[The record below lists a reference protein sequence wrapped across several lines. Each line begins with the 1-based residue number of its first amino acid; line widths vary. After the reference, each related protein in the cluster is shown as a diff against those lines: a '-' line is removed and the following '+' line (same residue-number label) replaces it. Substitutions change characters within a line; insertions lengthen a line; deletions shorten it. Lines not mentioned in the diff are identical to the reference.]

1 MNILGFEIKKQ
12 AAKHDPYDLRNHPN
26 AFPLNKAQQD
36 KIKGILIDLVKMTQ
50 NLTKQDVDSW
60 RQAWQRAIF
69 IQNPKRIELLRH
81 YRDALIDLHLS
92 GCIMQ
97 RKLATMQKVFKI
109 VDKKTGEE
117 DEAKTL
123 LFKKRWFRQFCN
135 LVLDTPYFGHSL
147 IQFGDVIIEPEGR
160 KFSDVT
166 LVARE
171 HVMPEFHCIT
181 KDQYGVADQG
191 IDYTQPPISDWCIAV
206 GEPNDLGLLLKLVPQ
221 TISCRHME
229 AFWDQF
235 GELFGMPIRVGKT
248 NSRNEG
254 ERSKITN
261 MLENMGT
268 AAWGL
273 FPDGT
278 DIEIKE
284 TTRGDAFEVYDKR
297 IERAENRISVA
308 VLGQT
313 MTIKDGSSKAQGQ
326 VHLEIFE
333 KVCKSDAN
341 LLTEV
346 INEDLFPLLNKHGFG
361 LEGFEFEFD
370 ESKEYTPEELS
381 SILGVLCQY
390 YEVDEDYINDKI
402 QIPVTGKKTTPP
414 PDPNK
419 PDPNKPDPNKKQ
431 KPPVNFFD

>member
-1 MNILGFEIKKQ
+1 MNIFGFEIKKQ
-12 AAKHDPYDLRNHPN
+12 PAAKHDPYDLRNHPN
-26 AFPLNKAQQD
+26 AFNINNKAEQE

-50 NLTKQDVDSW
+50 NLSKQDVDSW

-69 IQNPKRIELLRH
+69 IQFPKRIELLRH

-123 LFKKRWFRQFCN
+123 LFKKSWFRQFCN
-135 LVLDTPYFGHSL
+135 LVLDTPFFGHSL
-147 IQFGDVIIEPEGR
+147 IQLGDVVIEPDGR
-160 KFSDVT
+160 KFSEVK
-166 LVARE
+166 LVPRE

-181 KDQYGVADQG
+181 KDQYGTSEEG
-191 IDYTQPPISDWCIAV
+191 IDYTQPPISDWCIPV
-206 GEPNDLGLLLKLVPQ
+206 GDPYDLGLLLKLVPQ

-235 GELFGMPIRVGKT
+235 AELFGMPIRVGKT

-261 MLENMGT
+261 MLENMGS

-284 TTRGDAFEVYDKR
+284 TTRGDAYNVYDKR

-313 MTIKDGSSKAQGQ
+313 MTAKDGSSKAQGQ
-326 VHLEIFE
+326 IHLEIFE
-333 KVCKSDAN
+333 KVCKSDAIM
-341 LLTEV
+341 LTEV
-346 INEDLFPLLNKHGFG
+346 INEYLLPLMNKHGFG
-361 LEGFEFEFD
+361 LEGSEFQFD
-370 ESKEYTPEELS
+370 ESKEYTPTELS
-381 SILGVLCQY
+381 QVLAVLCQY
-390 YEVDEDYINDKI
+390 YEVDEDYINDEI
-402 QIPVTGKKTTPP
+402 QIPVKGLKAAPTPP
-414 PDPNK
+414 VPPTPEK
-419 PDPNKPDPNKKQ
+419 GKEV
-431 KPPVNFFD
+431 KPPANFFE

>member
-1 MNILGFEIKKQ
+1 MNLFGFEIKKQ
-12 AAKHDPYDLRNHPN
+12 LVQKHDPYDLSNHPN
-26 AFPLNKAQQD
+26 AFNIRNEAERN

-50 NLTKQDVDSW
+50 NLSKQDVNSW

-69 IQNPKRIELLRH
+69 IQNPKRVELLRH
-81 YRDALIDLHLS
+81 YRDAMIDLHLS

-117 DEAKTL
+117 DEEKTNA
-123 LFKKRWFRQFCN
+123 FKKRWFRQFCN
-135 LVLDTPYFGHSL
+135 LVLDTPYYGHSL
-147 IQFGDVIIEPEGR
+147 IQLGDVLRDDEGI
-160 KFSDVT
+160 KLSDVK
-166 LVARE
+166 LVPRE
-171 HVMPEFHCIT
+171 HVSPEYHCIL
-181 KDQYGVADQG
+181 KDQQTIANNG
-191 IDYTQPPISDWCIAV
+191 IDYTQPPISDWVISV
-206 GEPNDLGLLLKLVPQ
+206 GESDDLGLLLKIVPQ

-235 GELFGMPIRVGKT
+235 AELFGMPIRIGKT

-254 ERSKITN
+254 ERSKITS
-261 MLENMGT
+261 MLENMGS

-284 TTRGDAFEVYDKR
+284 TTRGDAYNVYDKR

-313 MTIKDGSSKAQGQ
+313 MTVKNGSSKSQSETHMEVFDKIA
-326 VHLEIFE
+326 
-333 KVCKSDAN
+333 KSDAN
-341 LLTEV
+341 MLAEI
-346 INEDLFPLLNKHGFG
+346 INEDLMPLLNKHGFG
-361 LEGFEFEFD
+361 LEGFKFEFD

-381 SILGVLCQY
+381 SILGVLMQY
-390 YEVDEDYINDKI
+390 YEVDEDYINNQI
-402 QIPVTGKKTTPP
+402 QIPVKGLKQSVTPP
-414 PDPNK
+414 TK
-419 PDPNKPDPNKKQ
+419 EKGKEV

>member
-1 MNILGFEIKKQ
+1 MNIFGFEIKKQ
-12 AAKHDPYDLRNHPN
+12 PITRNDPYDLRNHPN
-26 AFPLNKAQQD
+26 AFNINNKADQE

-50 NLTKQDVDSW
+50 SLTKQDVDSW

-117 DEAKTL
+117 DEEKTKI
-123 LFKKRWFRQFCN
+123 FKKRWFRQFCN
-135 LVLDTPYFGHSL
+135 LVLDTPLYGHSL
-147 IQFGDVIIEPEGR
+147 IQFGDVIITPEGR
-160 KFSDVT
+160 KFSEVK
-166 LVARE
+166 LVPRE
-171 HVMPEFHCIT
+171 HVMPEFHVIT

-191 IDYTQPPISDWCIAV
+191 IDYTQPPISDWCIPV
-206 GEPNDLGLLLKLVPQ
+206 GDDPYDLGLLLKLVPP

-235 GELFGMPIRVGKT
+235 GELFGMPIRIGKT
-248 NSRNEG
+248 NSRNES

-261 MLENMGT
+261 MLENMGS

-284 TTRGDAFEVYDKR
+284 TTRGDAYEVYDKR
-297 IERAENRISVA
+297 IERAENRISIA

-313 MTIKDGSSKAQGQ
+313 MTVKNGSSKSQSQ
-326 VHLEIFE
+326 THMEVFE
-333 KVCKSDAN
+333 KIAKNDSTMLA
-341 LLTEV
+341 EV
-346 INEDLFPLLNKHGFG
+346 INEDLLPMLEKHGFNLG
-361 LEGFEFEFD
+361 EVEFVFD
-370 ESKEYTPEELS
+370 ESKEYTPEELAA
-381 SILGVLCQY
+381 ILTVLCQY
-390 YEVDEDYINDKI
+390 YEVDEDYINNEI
-402 QIPVTGKKTTPP
+402 QIPVKGVKVAPAIP
-414 PDPNK
+414 AADPLK
-419 PDPNKPDPNKKQ
+419 NKKL
-431 KPPVNFFD
+431 PANFFE